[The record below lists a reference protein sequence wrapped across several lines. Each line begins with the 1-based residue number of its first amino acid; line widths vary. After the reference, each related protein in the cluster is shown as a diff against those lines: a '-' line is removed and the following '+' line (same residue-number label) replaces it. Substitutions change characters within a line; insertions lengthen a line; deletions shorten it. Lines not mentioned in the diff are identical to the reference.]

1 MGKVFIVGLMVEDI
15 KDNTKMIK
23 NMVREYISGRMV
35 ENTME
40 NGWMEISME
49 KEYIMLTRLQS
60 MENGL
65 MGKEWDGL
73 MNGKLLYNDIIDN
86 NIFLF

>member
-23 NMVREYISGRMV
+23 NMEREYTFGRMV

-40 NGWMEISME
+40 NG
-49 KEYIMLTRLQS
+49 
-60 MENGL
+60 
-65 MGKEWDGL
+65 
-73 MNGKLLYNDIIDN
+73 
-86 NIFLF
+86 